1 MHYRKN
7 RLGYLLEG
15 WRPPAG
21 VRKSHPRDVTYTKAG
36 WVVWGAFW
44 LCLAGGF
51 AALVGLG
58 AKADREA
65 GQARLLQTEG
75 VETAGWITRLW
86 RGSGDS
92 KQPWVA
98 YEFEVAGQKYT
109 GRSKVRLS
117 AWRMLQLG
125 GEWRIR
131 YARSN
136 PRIHHPAHIAPSQ
149 TPIFVPYL
157 VGGLCLAIALVPA
170 ALLRSQRHLLA
181 EGRLAPGIVTEVKN
195 KHSQHGQRYVTTF
208 EFPLLSGGVGK
219 GHTIPEKQNHF
230 VGQRVC
236 VVYLP
241 DEPSKNAIY
250 PVGLVKQAGIFPQE
264 ERPAKVVRRAPMRT
278 RRAMA

>member
-7 RLGYLLEG
+7 RLGHLLEG
-15 WRPPAG
+15 WRPPVG
-21 VRKSHPRDVTYTKAG
+21 LRRSRPRDVTYTAGG
-36 WVVWGAFW
+36 WVVWGCFW
-44 LCLAGGF
+44 LLVAGGF

-65 GQARLLQTEG
+65 EEARLLEAEG
-75 VETAGWITRLW
+75 VEAPGWITRLW

-92 KQPWVA
+92 KQPYVA
-98 YEFEVAGQKYT
+98 YEFEAGGKKYT

-136 PRIHHPAHIAPSQ
+136 PRIHHPAHMEPSQ
-149 TPIFVPYL
+149 TPLFVPYL

-170 ALLRSQRHLLA
+170 ALLRREKYLLA
-181 EGRLAPGIVTEVKN
+181 EGRLAPGVITEVKD
-195 KHSQHGQRYVTTF
+195 KRTQHGERHVATF

-219 GHTIPEKQNHF
+219 GHTMPQKKDYI

-241 DEPSKNAIY
+241 DEPKRNALF
-250 PVGLVKQAGIFPQE
+250 PMSLVKQAGVAPQE
-264 ERPAKVVRRAPMRT
+264 RRAPRVPRL
-278 RRAMA
+278 RRAPA

>member
-7 RLGYLLEG
+7 RLGHLLAG

-21 VRKSHPRDVTYTKAG
+21 VRTSRPRDVTYTAAG
-36 WVVWGAFW
+36 WVVWGCFW

-65 GQARLLQTEG
+65 EQARLLQAEG

-92 KQPWVA
+92 KQPYVA
-98 YEFEVAGQKYT
+98 YEFEAGGQKYT

-136 PRIHHPAHIAPSQ
+136 PRIHHPAHVTPSQ

-157 VGGLCLAIALVPA
+157 VGGLCLAIALIPA
-170 ALLRSQRHLLA
+170 ALLRREKYLLA
-181 EGRLAPGIVTEVKN
+181 EGRIAPGIVTEVKN
-195 KHSQHGQRYVTTF
+195 KQSQHGERHVAVF
-208 EFPLLSGGVGK
+208 EFPLMSGGVGK
-219 GHTIPEKQNHF
+219 GHTIPQKKDYF
-230 VGQRVC
+230 VGQKVC

-241 DEPSKNAIY
+241 DEPARNAIY
-250 PVGLVKQAGIFPQE
+250 PMSLVKQAGIMPP
-264 ERPAKVVRRAPMRT
+264 ERRPEKAVRRVSMRT
-278 RRAMA
+278 RRAIA